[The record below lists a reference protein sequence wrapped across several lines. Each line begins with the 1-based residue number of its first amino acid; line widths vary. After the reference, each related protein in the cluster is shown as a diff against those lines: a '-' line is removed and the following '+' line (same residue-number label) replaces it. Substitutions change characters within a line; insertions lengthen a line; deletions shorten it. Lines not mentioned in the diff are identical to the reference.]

1 MKNSRCKKIEARSSP
16 RKRGPK
22 KSRCK
27 KSIPKRRYKKR
38 CQTKSIRRS
47 PGRRRSPKKCQTG
60 MRKSPPPTGYELIC
74 GRLVK
79 KCGPGKMRNNNGRC
93 VDTPAVRIAKII
105 ERLGNEGKNIED
117 YDIDMNNYKVLRKLA
132 LNDQQDQEGGDEFD
146 KQAVWIKRD
155 SCGRPVVNWKQ
166 KFMCGKWH
174 VNNYTKNGV
183 NDIVLELVGIAPRG
197 VGDEG
202 IASAEPGMEWVWK
215 TSGKCGWPEKTIIKS
230 LDDGPAARVPGSR
243 CNKLGKAKN
252 NILSLA
258 TMDRDATDL

>member
-1 MKNSRCKKIEARSSP
+1 MKTSRCKKIEARSSP

-27 KSIPKRRYKKR
+27 KSIPKRRYKKG

-47 PGRRRSPKKCQTG
+47 PGRRRSAKKCQTG
-60 MRKSPPPTGYELIC
+60 MRKSPPPRGYELIC

-79 KCGPGKMRNNNGRC
+79 SCGPGKMRNDNGRC
-93 VDTPAVRIAKII
+93 VDTPGVRIAKIV
-105 ERLGNEGKNIED
+105 ERLRNEGKNIED

-132 LNDQQDQEGGDEFD
+132 LNEQAGDDVD

-166 KFMCGKWH
+166 KFMCGDWH

-183 NDIVLELVGIAPRG
+183 NDIVEELQGIAPREVAAAG
-197 VGDEG
+197 EAV
-202 IASAEPGMEWVWK
+202 AEDGMEWVWK
-215 TSGKCGWPEKTIIKS
+215 TSGKCGWPEKTIIKGIN
-230 LDDGPAARVPGSR
+230 DATATQVPTSR
-243 CNKLGKAKN
+243 CNKPGKAKK

-258 TMDRDATDL
+258 GFAAE